1 MARSPRIEPLSSPLM
16 PITHLLDSSVYS
28 QPLRPRPLPRVE
40 ERWSLLGDQALS
52 ISVICEAEVQFGI
65 ELRQSKR
72 LSALYD
78 EVLRDRLHLYPVD
91 RDVSRAFALAKA
103 VARRRGRTCSD
114 FDFLIGAT
122 AQVHGLIV
130 ATLNPAHFRFIDGL
144 PVEDWSSA
152 TPKP

>member
-1 MARSPRIEPLSSPLM
+1 M

-28 QPLRPRPLPRVE
+28 QPLRPRPMAVVE
-40 ERWSLLGDQALS
+40 ERWNLLGDHALS

-72 LSALYD
+72 LTALYD

-91 RDVSRAFALAKA
+91 REVSRLFASAKA
-103 VARRRGRTCSD
+103 GARRRGRTCSD

-122 AQVHGLIV
+122 AQVYGLIV
-130 ATLNPAHFRFIDGL
+130 ATLNPAHFRFIEGL
-144 PVEDWSSA
+144 AVEDWSL
-152 TPKP
+152 PLD